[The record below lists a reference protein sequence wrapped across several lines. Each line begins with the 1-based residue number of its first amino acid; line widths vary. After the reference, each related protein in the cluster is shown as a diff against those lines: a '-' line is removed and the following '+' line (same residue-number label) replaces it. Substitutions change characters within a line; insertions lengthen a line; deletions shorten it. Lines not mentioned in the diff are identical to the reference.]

1 MSERVLLVE
10 DEEGLVVTLTDRLR
24 VEGYD
29 VVAVRDGDAAVERG
43 TSEPFDLIVLDVM
56 LPGKSGFDVCRELR
70 GGGTSTP
77 ILFLT
82 ARGELTDRV
91 LGLKLGGDDY
101 LTKPFEMLELT
112 ARVEALLRRSGSQP
126 AVPTSRKSPRYQFDN
141 IDVDFRRAELRKD
154 GDPVELSALE
164 AQVTALLPLSTEEQP
179 CHEMSCC
186 GTCGSTMQCPT
197 RGPSMSTYPGLRQK
211 IEETPSKPRYLVTVH
226 GLGYKFVG

>member
-77 ILFLT
+77 ILFLS

-154 GDPVELSALE
+154 GEPVELSALE
-164 AQVTALLPLSTEEQP
+164 LKLLHYFIEHRGATLSRDELLRNVWEYDAMPYSRTVDV
-179 CHEMSCC
+179 HVS
-186 GTCGSTMQCPT
+186 
-197 RGPSMSTYPGLRQK
+197 GLRQK